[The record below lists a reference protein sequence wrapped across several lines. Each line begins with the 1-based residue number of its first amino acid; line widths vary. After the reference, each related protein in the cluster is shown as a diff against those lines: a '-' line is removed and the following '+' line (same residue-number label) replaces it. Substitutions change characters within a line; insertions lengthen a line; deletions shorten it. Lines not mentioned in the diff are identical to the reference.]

1 MNFLIQIRGIE
12 QDKKQQI
19 EEEHV
24 IDRGVDMFI
33 VKMQMEIT
41 IINYFLLIGV
51 DEFEKVNFDYYFGNS
66 CG

>member
-24 IDRGVDMFI
+24 IDIVVDIFI

-41 IINYFLLIGV
+41 INKLFFV
-51 DEFEKVNFDYYFGNS
+51 DWS
-66 CG
+66 